1 MVEQSRTLYQILG
14 VTRFASTQQIRESY
28 LRLVRTLHP
37 DRVADRPEAERR
49 LAERRMREVT
59 HAWSILGDE
68 TARADY
74 DRSVFAAPPPPRRPS
89 PGVDE
94 RVVGDAGDVDG
105 TDHIDDDVE
114 LSPHEAFLLRR
125 GPILIAL
132 VVAAVIFIGSAY
144 AGSSRPSRT
153 PPTTAPRCIGV
164 QPVNPAA
171 PAGTCP

>member
-14 VTRFASTQQIRESY
+14 VTRFASAQQIRESY

-37 DRVADRPEAERR
+37 DRMADRPEAERR

-68 TARADY
+68 VARADY
-74 DRSVFAAPPPPRRPS
+74 DRSLAAPAPPRPS
-89 PGVDE
+89 GSPNRKEMEHGDPVEADE
-94 RVVGDAGDVDG
+94 A
-105 TDHIDDDVE
+105 DDVE

>member
-37 DRVADRPEAERR
+37 DRLVDRPEAERR

-68 TARADY
+68 AARADY
-74 DRSVFAAPPPPRRPS
+74 DRSLSAPPPPRRPS
-89 PGVDE
+89 AEVDD
-94 RVVGDAGDVDG
+94 RVVGGDGGED
-105 TDHIDDDVE
+105 TIEDDVE
-114 LSPHEAFLLRR
+114 LSAHEAFLLRR

-132 VVAAVIFIGSAY
+132 VIAAVIFIGSAY

-171 PAGTCP
+171 PANSCP